1 MLYQLPNGKVIQLS
15 IDQYL
20 ALTDQD
26 LQYLVAINYGE
37 TITSPWYNSVISDK
51 HVLKIDKED
60 TSIDCTLESEDI
72 DNIDSS
78 ISTEDLIDNVEYPT
92 TNFEE

>member
-51 HVLKIDKED
+51 HV
-60 TSIDCTLESEDI
+60 
-72 DNIDSS
+72 
-78 ISTEDLIDNVEYPT
+78 
-92 TNFEE
+92 

>member
-37 TITSPWYNSVISDK
+37 TITSPWYNS
-51 HVLKIDKED
+51 
-60 TSIDCTLESEDI
+60 
-72 DNIDSS
+72 